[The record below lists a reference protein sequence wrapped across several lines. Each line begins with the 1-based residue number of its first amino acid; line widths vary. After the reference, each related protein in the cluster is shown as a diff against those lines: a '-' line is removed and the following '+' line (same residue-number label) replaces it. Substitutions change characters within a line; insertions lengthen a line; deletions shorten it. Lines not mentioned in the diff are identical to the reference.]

1 MRKTFLSF
9 LVSTFAV
16 LAFSLSSPVFADRDG
31 GHRQGNQKHQNHP
44 KHQKNWNGGQG
55 RHQQNDHGQ
64 NYRGGDRQF
73 TRHFDV
79 RQRGLIHDYYSPR
92 FQSGRC
98 PPGLAKKHNGCL
110 PPGQAKKWR
119 IGSPLP
125 RDVIFYDLPPH
136 LAGQLGYPGPG
147 YRYVRVA
154 ADILLITVGTGMVL
168 DAIADLNSM

>member
-1 MRKTFLSF
+1 MCKTFLSF
-9 LVSTFAV
+9 LASVFAV
-16 LAFSLSSPVFADRDG
+16 SAFSLSLPVFADRDG
-31 GHRQGNQKHQNHP
+31 GNHHSNQKHQNHP
-44 KHQKNWNGGQG
+44 KHQKNWNGGKN
-55 RHQQNDHGQ
+55 RHQQNDQGRH
-64 NYRGGDRQF
+64 YRGGDRHSA
-73 TRHFDV
+73 RHFDA
-79 RQRGLIHDYYSPR
+79 RQRALIHDYYGPR

-119 IGSPLP
+119 IGYPLP

-136 LAGQLGYPGPG
+136 LLGQLGYPGPG

-154 ADILLITVGTGMVL
+154 ADILLIAAGTGMVL